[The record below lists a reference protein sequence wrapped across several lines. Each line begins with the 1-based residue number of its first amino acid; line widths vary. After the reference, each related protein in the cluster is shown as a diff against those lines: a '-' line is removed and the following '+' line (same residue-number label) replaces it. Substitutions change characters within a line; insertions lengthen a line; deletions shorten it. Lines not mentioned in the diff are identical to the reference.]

1 MRAGKRMFQV
11 QLVDA
16 AHERQIRGTDRARRV
31 VRTGSTDADQL
42 DLPGNRQ
49 GVGTINHFFALSRP
63 ALPSAPD
70 KKSFSSANW
79 PIFA

>member
-1 MRAGKRMFQV
+1 MLQV

-16 AHERQIRGTDRARRV
+16 AHERQICGTDRARRV
-31 VRTGSTDADQL
+31 VRNGSADVHQL
-42 DLPGNRQ
+42 DLRDNRQ
-49 GVGTINHFFALSRP
+49 GVGTIKHFFALSKP

-70 KKSFSSANW
+70 KKSFSSAKQ

>member
-1 MRAGKRMFQV
+1 MLQV

-31 VRTGSTDADQL
+31 VRTGSANADQL

-70 KKSFSSANW
+70 KT
-79 PIFA
+79 